1 MIGKSR
7 LLRRLAKKLAKTD
20 SCGVKGCSHT
30 ESIEL
35 VELKPFDP
43 VDHDSKFVA
52 LCPEHQLW
60 ADERN
65 DFAEDMADELREAR
79 KEIGQEHIGRIQ
91 ELAMPQGNARE
102 DVLMGEIEQD
112 VELEDAFEGDSL
124 LDEPKKSDLLTGGE
138 E

>member
-1 MIGKSR
+1 MIEKST
-7 LLRRLAKKLAKTD
+7 LLRKFAQKVAKTD

-43 VDHDSKFVA
+43 VDHNSKFAA
-52 LCPEHQLW
+52 LCPNHQIW

-65 DFAEDMADELREAR
+65 EFAEEMADKLREAR

-91 ELAMPQGNARE
+91 ELAMPQGDARE
-102 DVLMGEIEQD
+102 DVLMGQIEQD
-112 VELEDAFEGDSL
+112 VALEDAFEGDSL
-124 LDEPKKSDLLTGGE
+124 LDEPKKSDLLTGGSE
-138 E
+138 